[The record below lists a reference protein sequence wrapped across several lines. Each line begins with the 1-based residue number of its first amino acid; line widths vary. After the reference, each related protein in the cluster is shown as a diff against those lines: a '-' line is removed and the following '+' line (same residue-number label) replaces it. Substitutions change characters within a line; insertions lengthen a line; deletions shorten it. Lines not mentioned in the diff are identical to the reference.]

1 VKWSDKQRYSR
12 ERDALEAAL
21 SDGEITEEKYRSEIY
36 RIAEAILEAPYIRAD
51 ELRDRAK
58 DERFEK

>member
-1 VKWSDKQRYSR
+1 MKWSDKQRYSR